1 MYPDATMGA
10 LAIGALIELIPLGGI
25 LLGMSIMERSIAM
38 QETPEPQ
45 PAPTRKPRPAVRRK
59 PKPRE

>member
-1 MYPDATMGA
+1 MGA

-25 LLGMSIMERSIAM
+25 LLGMSIMERGMAL

-45 PAPTRKPRPAVRRK
+45 PAPTRKPRPVARRK
-59 PKPRE
+59 PKPKPKE